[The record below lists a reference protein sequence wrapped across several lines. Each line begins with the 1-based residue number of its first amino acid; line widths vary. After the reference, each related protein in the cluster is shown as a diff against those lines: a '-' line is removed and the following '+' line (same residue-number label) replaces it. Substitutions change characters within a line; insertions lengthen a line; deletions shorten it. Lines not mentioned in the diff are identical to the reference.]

1 MFPVDPK
8 SDNER
13 ERTVAHRSVFVTA
26 CVAIMW
32 VLGLALAQLSHTALA
47 PDTVASAIDD
57 YR

>member
-1 MFPVDPK
+1 MLSVDPK

-26 CVAIMW
+26 CVAIVW
-32 VLGLALAQLSHTALA
+32 VLALALTQLSHTALA
-47 PDTVASAIDD
+47 PDTVASTMDD